1 MKPFRETKI
10 NGKWS
15 FSYISLQCILY
26 SITNLTIWNICCTCT
41 FERFTNYK
49 KGLEYY
55 HGLRS
60 YQLLGRS
67 IMNEIFCFS
76 KFVCIIDLLIFL
88 TLNYPKF
95 SFHIHAINNIKLTQ
109 DLKGRV
115 PLLSFFKAGSAILIF
130 RYLANAPGRWWKQI
144 CC

>member
-1 MKPFRETKI
+1 
-10 NGKWS
+10 
-15 FSYISLQCILY
+15 
-26 SITNLTIWNICCTCT
+26 
-41 FERFTNYK
+41 
-49 KGLEYY
+49 
-55 HGLRS
+55 
-60 YQLLGRS
+60 
-67 IMNEIFCFS
+67 MNEIFCFS